1 VPVTT
6 TISGSSGVR
15 RRMSADVG
23 ARVRVQPGA
32 HHGRGLHV
40 GPLDPR
46 NRLAALSWNWWTAAG
61 MTTNASYGALK
72 DDDRSA
78 RASSIR

>member
-1 VPVTT
+1 MLAPVFVFSLALTT
-6 TISGSSGVR
+6 
-15 RRMSADVG
+15 VG
-23 ARVRVQPGA
+23 
-32 HHGRGLHV
+32 GLHV

-46 NRLAALSWNWWTAAG
+46 NPLAARSWNWWTAAG
-61 MTTNASYGALK
+61 MTTNASYGELK